1 MYCKVWNSHISL
13 IEFDLT
19 TFFSF
24 LYHDLWEF
32 VLISFPLW
40 FNHRLII
47 IIDDKLTT
55 VNCSCWWCRENNHY
69 HYNFNVN
76 FVFRW
81 KTPHID
87 RFLSI
92 SCVYV
97 RAFDVEKKMQHITK
111 CKFITT
117 SGKAWV
123 RETNILEFERVTE
136 RERETFP
143 LKREREFDL
152 KEFESS
158 SIWIKTRITFL
169 FVYLFVIEMYNIIA
183 HIDKHN
189 STRQEFL
196 TVSQYYK

>member
-1 MYCKVWNSHISL
+1 M
-13 IEFDLT
+13 
-19 TFFSF
+19 
-24 LYHDLWEF
+24 
-32 VLISFPLW
+32 
-40 FNHRLII
+40 
-47 IIDDKLTT
+47 
-55 VNCSCWWCRENNHY
+55 
-69 HYNFNVN
+69 
-76 FVFRW
+76 
-81 KTPHID
+81 
-87 RFLSI
+87 
-92 SCVYV
+92 
-97 RAFDVEKKMQHITK
+97 
-111 CKFITT
+111 
-117 SGKAWV
+117 